1 MSRRK
6 FIFAAV
12 SAVTIVA
19 AFPFVRGWW
28 NQRQWFVIY
37 SEQKATI
44 ELLADHPPT
53 NVTPSEWRN
62 VVEIVPTIWGN
73 VTFHPDY
80 SGLSI
85 DQMRAFQL
93 RLQRLVDTTTGD
105 TAYKSVDSV
114 FEMMHEF
121 SPNTRFIEGY
131 REEFRRHARIV
142 MAHDLS
148 LSDAF

>member
-6 FIFAAV
+6 LICAVV
-12 SAVTIVA
+12 SAVTVIA
-19 AFPFVRGWW
+19 AFPFARNWW
-28 NQRQWFVIY
+28 TLRQWFAIY

-53 NVTPSEWRN
+53 NVAPSEWRN
-62 VVEIVPTIWGN
+62 VVAIVPTIWGN

-80 SGLSI
+80 SGLSN
-85 DQMRAFQL
+85 DEMRTLQR
-93 RLQRLVDTTTGD
+93 RLQRLVDQTTGD
-105 TAYKSVDSV
+105 TAYKNVDSV

-121 SPNTRFIEGY
+121 SPKTRFIEGY

-142 MAHDLS
+142 MDQDLS
-148 LSDAF
+148 LIDAF

>member
-1 MSRRK
+1 MSRNK
-6 FIFAAV
+6 LIFAAV
-12 SAVTIVA
+12 SAVAIIA
-19 AFPFVRGWW
+19 AFPFARDRW
-28 NQRQWFVIY
+28 NLRQWFVIY

-53 NVTPSEWRN
+53 NVAPSEWRN

-80 SGLSI
+80 SGLSNE
-85 DQMRAFQL
+85 QMRALQL
-93 RLQRLVDTTTGD
+93 RLQRLVDKTTGD
-105 TAYKSVDSV
+105 TAYKSVDSM

-121 SPNTRFIEGY
+121 APNTRFIEGY

-142 MAHDLS
+142 MDQDLS
-148 LSDAF
+148 PSDTF

>member
-6 FIFAAV
+6 LIFAAV
-12 SAVTIVA
+12 FAVAVITA
-19 AFPFVRGWW
+19 LPFARSWW
-28 NQRQWFVIY
+28 NLRQWFAIY

-53 NVTPSEWRN
+53 NVSSSEWRN
-62 VVEIVPTIWGN
+62 VVAIVAAIWGN

-80 SGLSI
+80 SGLSN
-85 DQMRAFQL
+85 DEMRALQL
-93 RLQRLVDTTTGD
+93 RLQRLVDQTTGD

-121 SPNTRFIEGY
+121 STKTRFIEGY
-131 REEFRRHARIV
+131 REEFRRHAEIV
-142 MAHDLS
+142 MEEDLS
-148 LSDAF
+148 PSDAY